1 LHVAGA
7 GQAKL
12 LSSALAAARAPRAVT
27 AAVVLAV
34 VRVAAS
40 EDGATQSV
48 QSNVV
53 RYLPLAHENA
63 VTVQVLIV

>member
-12 LSSALAAARAPRAVT
+12 LSSLLAAARAPRAIT

-34 VRVAAS
+34 VRVAAL
-40 EDGATQSV
+40 DGATQSV
-48 QSNVV
+48 QANVV
-53 RYLPLAHENA
+53 RYLPVAHENA